1 MSSFPTPDFGR
12 RAATYDELRPAD
24 ENWWELYE
32 LLIREGDLRGR
43 RVLDVGSGTGRFAAA
58 LSDQAR
64 VWGIDP
70 SLEMLAVARD
80 RAPGVRFK
88 EGAAERLPFKDG
100 WFERAVLWLVV
111 HLLEGSRAFPE
122 LHRVLA
128 PGGRLLVAT
137 FDPSYFDAFWL
148 NRLFPSLEAIDRARF
163 QTPEEL
169 GAELEAAGFA
179 TTRFVSLSQC
189 ATVDREHAL
198 AKIRGRHISTFDL
211 LREEEYRA
219 GLGRAEAELPDRI
232 DYAVEWVVAIAER
245 SS

>member
-1 MSSFPTPDFGR
+1 MSSTPDFGR
-12 RAATYDELRPAD
+12 RAASYDELRPAD

-32 LLIREGDLRGR
+32 LLVREGDLRGR

-58 LSDQAR
+58 LGDQAR
-64 VWGIDP
+64 VWGVDP
-70 SLEMLAVARD
+70 SPEMLEVARG
-80 RAPGVRFK
+80 RAPTVRFK
-88 EGAAERLPFKDG
+88 EGSAEQLPFKDG

-111 HLLEGSRAFPE
+111 HLLDGPRAFPE

-163 QTPEEL
+163 PTPDEL
-169 GAELEAAGFA
+169 RAALEAAGFA
-179 TTRFVSLSQC
+179 TTRFISLSQR
-189 ATVDREHAL
+189 ASVDREGAL

-211 LREEEYRA
+211 LSEDEYAA
-219 GLGRAEAELPDRI
+219 GLARAEVELPDRI
-232 DYAVEWVVAIAER
+232 DYTAEWVVAVAER
-245 SS
+245 SSD